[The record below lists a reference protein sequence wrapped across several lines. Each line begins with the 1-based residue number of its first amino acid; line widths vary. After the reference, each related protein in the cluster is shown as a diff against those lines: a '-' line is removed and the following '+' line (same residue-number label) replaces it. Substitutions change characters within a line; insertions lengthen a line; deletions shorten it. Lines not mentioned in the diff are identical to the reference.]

1 MTMRKLHMGVL
12 AAICLAAAFV
22 LASRVTAQAEYR
34 TEATIAPSTQAHQ
47 YVVHVKVIEVQE
59 DGEARVRNDIKV
71 TANAGEEGTASLGD
85 DQGGVSCT
93 ALVKEAEGSA
103 EAVITVTVK
112 EDGAEKL
119 NESQTVTLK
128 K

>member
-22 LASRVTAQAEYR
+22 LACRVTAQAEYR

-47 YVVHVKVIEVQE
+47 YVVRVKVIEPQK
-59 DGEARVRNDIKV
+59 DGEAGVRSDMKV
-71 TANAGEEGTASLGD
+71 TVNAGQEGTAAAGNDKS
-85 DQGGVSCT
+85 GVTCT
-93 ALVKEAEGSA
+93 ALVKEVEDSV

>member
-1 MTMRKLHMGVL
+1 
-12 AAICLAAAFV
+12 
-22 LASRVTAQAEYR
+22 
-34 TEATIAPSTQAHQ
+34 
-47 YVVHVKVIEVQE
+47 
-59 DGEARVRNDIKV
+59 
-71 TANAGEEGTASLGD
+71 
-85 DQGGVSCT
+85 VSCT